1 MFIIFILIVYLLIF
15 FQINVSFYVP
25 VLPWLQQS
33 VTFATLSPAL
43 RLSEKAQA
51 PHDVL
56 ESQSVRVT
64 AQSLMK
70 PETYKV
76 LVASKVNSRIIVD
89 EGGSGRRYER
99 VASDERDS
107 AKRDKSSS
115 LVQKSTQLGCS
126 EPAVVL
132 RVTFFRS

>member
-1 MFIIFILIVYLLIF
+1 
-15 FQINVSFYVP
+15 
-25 VLPWLQQS
+25 
-33 VTFATLSPAL
+33 
-43 RLSEKAQA
+43 
-51 PHDVL
+51 
-56 ESQSVRVT
+56 
-64 AQSLMK
+64 MK

-115 LVQKSTQLGCS
+115 LVQKST
-126 EPAVVL
+126 
-132 RVTFFRS
+132 